1 MGLFSSDRYTRPG
14 PGVHPDTPRKKGIAR
29 LMEVLGRDAWS
40 YFRAGLLAFAGMIP
54 FIFFLI
60 LAVDSHALVFILLAG
75 IVGGMVAMPELVA
88 LADTILRS
96 LRDEPG
102 YWWQTYRRVWKR
114 NLKESL
120 LPGAV
125 CGTVFAIQLFT
136 FFMLP
141 EIGASTSTLVML
153 LVSIVLTVGLFS
165 YILPQ
170 IALLDLP
177 FWGILKNSALLFLGY
192 LPRSAGALVIQL
204 VYWALIVLY
213 YPLTMLILPFT
224 SAWVPLAPALLCIYP
239 ALDKSFEIEKNIAK
253 MREDNLQDALARD
266 VQESSEAPE
275 ETEEN

>member
-14 PGVHPDTPRKKGIAR
+14 PGVRPDTPRKKGIAR